1 MKNQVVDRRVLRDIV
16 PRYYAG
22 HMVVICAMLLVTVI
36 SFFLFKMAEPDL
48 TRREFF
54 ITFKNNM
61 YVEGCVC
68 LFLPVG
74 LLGFHLKGFFYR
86 KSSDR
91 IMSLPV
97 NKSGYLGAVVLFLT
111 AVFAVF
117 AVLGIALDLI
127 LAGYASDGFIIPG
140 YLLRKY
146 LLLGDIYFLSLGIG
160 LVAFAGA
167 SSIVEYVKNALLYG
181 VVTYVGIILGTY
193 LSIINYDELRELFL
207 EHVCGGIDGS
217 FYEPF
222 NGFVVSYYA
231 EKEGLVR
238 ILPLAWAL
246 LIPAAIY
253 MAVGFWAACR
263 RPAERAE
270 GMCKC
275 EWSHVLN
282 QGLTFFLLTMP
293 RLQEEIIAFNCTD
306 RTIQEEG
313 LEHALRAL
321 IIRCICVWL
330 VQIVLEGIRRRKATQ
345 CYKAWKGI
353 ICGILLDA
361 LFVVLFR
368 QDIVQFW
375 DMQHRWM

>member
-1 MKNQVVDRRVLRDIV
+1 MKKQDRNRRALRDIV

-22 HMVVICAMLLVTVI
+22 HMVVICAMLLFTVI
-36 SFFLFKMAEPDL
+36 SFFLFKMEEPDL

-54 ITFKNNM
+54 ITFRNNM
-61 YVEGCVC
+61 YVEGFVC

-74 LLGFHLKGFFYR
+74 LLGVHLSDFFTR

-97 NKSGYLGAVVLFLT
+97 KRSVYLRTVVLFLT
-111 AVFAVF
+111 ALFAVLV
-117 AVLGIALDLI
+117 VLGIALDLI
-127 LAGYASDGFIIPG
+127 LAGFASDGFIIPG

-146 LLLGDIYFLSLGIG
+146 LLLCDFYFLSLGIG

-181 VVTYVGIILGTY
+181 IVTYVWIILGTY
-193 LSIINYDELRELFL
+193 LSIIEYNVWQNPLL
-207 EHVCGGIDGS
+207 EWRCGD
-217 FYEPF
+217 FYETF
-222 NGFVVSYYA
+222 RGFVDSYYA
-231 EKEGLVR
+231 EKEGMVR

-246 LIPAAIY
+246 LIPAAVY

-293 RLQEEIIAFNCTD
+293 RLRDEIIAFNCTD
-306 RTIQEEG
+306 RKIQEEG
-313 LEHALRAL
+313 LEYALRAL

-330 VQIVLEGIRRRKATQ
+330 VQIVLEGIRRRKVTQ

-361 LFVVLFR
+361 LFVVLFW
-368 QDIVQFW
+368 QDTVQTVSINWFINW
-375 DMQHRWM
+375 